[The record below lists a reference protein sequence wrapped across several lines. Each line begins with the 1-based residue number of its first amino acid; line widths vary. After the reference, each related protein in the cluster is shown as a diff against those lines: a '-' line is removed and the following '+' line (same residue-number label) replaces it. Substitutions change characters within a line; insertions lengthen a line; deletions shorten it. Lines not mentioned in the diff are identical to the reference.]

1 MLILSTSKEALMEPY
16 SGSYRTRLTR
26 EERIRIRKLAKASG
40 MTVTGYH
47 DFLLRSELERSRGGN
62 RNSAE

>member
-1 MLILSTSKEALMEPY
+1 MEPY

-40 MTVTGYH
+40 MTLTGYH
-47 DFLLRSELERSRGGN
+47 DHLLRLELERSRSGN